1 MTRIAV
7 LFPFVVYFLS
17 AIPYGSAGPACAK
30 KYWQQQSCVEQCK
43 GKWGYPGLMMGSG
56 PWGAV
61 IQKTEEND
69 WDSVIAS
76 ACGMPVSSTASAPA
90 ASATIA
96 GAIGNSPPSSSVS
109 SAAVSTTEP
118 ISSSA
123 ISSSSSPVSTSPSIS
138 ISNATFSVSLSSSIA
153 SSSDTSIL
161 LAPTTSSTEELS
173 STSQFTPPATTFSAD
188 SSAAEAPSP
197 ATTSTPAPAPP
208 LTTSSTPAPA
218 PTTSSVVAAVTSSSS
233 STSSGS
239 NGSGASDSDVQEY
252 LSAHNSVRAQH
263 GASALTWSN
272 DAATKAQQWADN
284 CVFQHSGGTLGP
296 FGENLAAGT
305 GSGYGIAQA
314 IDSWSSEVSQY
325 DPSNPVASHFT
336 QMVWKATTQV
346 GCAVASCSG
355 IFAAS
360 FGLAS
365 FYVCEYSPQGNVIGE
380 FAQNVQA

>member
-1 MTRIAV
+1 MPRIAV
-7 LFPFVVYFLS
+7 LFSSAVYILT
-17 AIPYGSAGPACAK
+17 ALPYGSAGPACAK
-30 KYWQQQSCVEQCK
+30 KYWQQESCVKQCK

-61 IQKTEEND
+61 VQKTEEND

-76 ACGMPVSSTASAPA
+76 ACGMPVSSTASAPL
-90 ASATIA
+90 ASATVA
-96 GAIGNSPPSSSVS
+96 GAIGNSPSSSIS
-109 SAAVSTTEP
+109 STAVSTTEL
-118 ISSSA
+118 
-123 ISSSSSPVSTSPSIS
+123 ISSSSSAVPSSSSAPVTISTSIS
-138 ISNATFSVSLSSSIA
+138 SEASFSASSSSSIV
-153 SSSDTSIL
+153 SSTDTFIPP
-161 LAPTTSSTEELS
+161 APTTSSTEEQS
-173 STSQFTPPATTFSAD
+173 PTSTSLFTPPATT
-188 SSAAEAPSP
+188 SSVEQ
-197 ATTSTPAPAPP
+197 APAP
-208 LTTSSTPAPA
+208 TTSSTPAPK
-218 PTTSSVVAAVTSSSS
+218 PTTSSAVAAVATPASSSS
-233 STSSGS
+233 SSASTSSGS

-252 LSAHNSVRAQH
+252 LSAHNTVRAQH

-314 IDSWSSEVSQY
+314 IDSWSSEASQY
-325 DPSNPVASHFT
+325 DPNNPVASHFT
-336 QMVWKATTQV
+336 QMVWKATTEV

>member
-1 MTRIAV
+1 MPRIAV
-7 LFPFVVYFLS
+7 LFSSAVYILT
-17 AIPYGSAGPACAK
+17 ALPYGSAGPACAK
-30 KYWQQQSCVEQCK
+30 KYWQQESCVEQCK
-43 GKWGYPGLMMGSG
+43 GRWGYPGLMMGSG

-61 IQKTEEND
+61 VQKTEEND

-76 ACGMPVSSTASAPA
+76 ACGMPVSSTASAPL
-90 ASATIA
+90 ASATVA
-96 GAIGNSPPSSSVS
+96 GAIGNSPSSSIS
-109 SAAVSTTEP
+109 SAVVSTTEV
-118 ISSSA
+118 
-123 ISSSSSPVSTSPSIS
+123 ISSSSSSVVPSSSSAPVTISTSIS
-138 ISNATFSVSLSSSIA
+138 SEASSSASSSSSIV
-153 SSSDTSIL
+153 SSTDTFIPP
-161 LAPTTSSTEELS
+161 APTTSSTEEQS
-173 STSQFTPPATTFSAD
+173 PTSTSQFTPPATT
-188 SSAAEAPSP
+188 SSVEQ
-197 ATTSTPAPAPP
+197 APAP
-208 LTTSSTPAPA
+208 TTSSTPAPK
-218 PTTSSVVAAVTSSSS
+218 PTTSSAVAAVATPASSSS
-233 STSSGS
+233 SSASASSGS

-252 LSAHNSVRAQH
+252 LSAHNTVRAQH

-314 IDSWSSEVSQY
+314 IDSWSSEASQY
-325 DPSNPVASHFT
+325 DPNNPVASHFT
-336 QMVWKATTQV
+336 QMVWKATTEV

>member
-1 MTRIAV
+1 
-7 LFPFVVYFLS
+7 
-17 AIPYGSAGPACAK
+17 
-30 KYWQQQSCVEQCK
+30 
-43 GKWGYPGLMMGSG
+43 
-56 PWGAV
+56 
-61 IQKTEEND
+61 
-69 WDSVIAS
+69 
-76 ACGMPVSSTASAPA
+76 
-90 ASATIA
+90 
-96 GAIGNSPPSSSVS
+96 
-109 SAAVSTTEP
+109 
-118 ISSSA
+118 
-123 ISSSSSPVSTSPSIS
+123 
-138 ISNATFSVSLSSSIA
+138 
-153 SSSDTSIL
+153 
-161 LAPTTSSTEELS
+161 
-173 STSQFTPPATTFSAD
+173 
-188 SSAAEAPSP
+188 
-197 ATTSTPAPAPP
+197 
-208 LTTSSTPAPA
+208 
-218 PTTSSVVAAVTSSSS
+218 PTTSSVVAAVAASSS

-305 GSGYGIAQA
+305 GSGYGISQA

-380 FAQNVQA
+380 FA

>member
-1 MTRIAV
+1 MTRTAV
-7 LFPFVVYFLS
+7 LFSSAVYILT

-61 IQKTEEND
+61 IQKTEEDD
-69 WDSVIAS
+69 WNSVIAS
-76 ACGMPVSSTASAPA
+76 ACGMPVSSTPA
-90 ASATIA
+90 ASATVA
-96 GAIGNSPPSSSVS
+96 GAVANSPASTDVS
-109 SAAVSTTEP
+109 SAVMSTTEA
-118 ISSSA
+118 ISSTSV
-123 ISSSSSPVSTSPSIS
+123 ISSSSSAPSASFS
-138 ISNATFSVSLSSSIA
+138 ISNATISTSSSFNIIFSTGTFA
-153 SSSDTSIL
+153 PP
-161 LAPTTSSTEELS
+161 APTTSSTEEQIS
-173 STSQFTPPATTFSAD
+173 TSTSQFTPPATTTST
-188 SSAAEAPSP
+188 SSIEQAPQ
-197 ATTSTPAPAPP
+197 TTST
-208 LTTSSTPAPA
+208 TPAPA
-218 PTTSSVVAAVTSSSS
+218 PTTSSVVAAVASPTSSSS
-233 STSSGS
+233 SSASTSSGS

-263 GASALTWSN
+263 GASTLTWSN

-305 GSGYGIAQA
+305 GSGYGISQA
-314 IDSWSSEVSQY
+314 IDSWSSEASQY